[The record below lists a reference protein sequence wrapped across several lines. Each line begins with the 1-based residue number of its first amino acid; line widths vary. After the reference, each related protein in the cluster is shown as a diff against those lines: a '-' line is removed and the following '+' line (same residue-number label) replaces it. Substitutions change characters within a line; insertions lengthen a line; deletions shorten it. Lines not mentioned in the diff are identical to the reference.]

1 MSFIETPNRK
11 DAAFALSRELHPEGD
26 STMVIGDGSDI
37 SKITL
42 ASGEA
47 LKYTSADIDAK
58 LVELITEWDAQEYAR
73 NREREYPTI
82 AELTISLFDAGD
94 KAALVTKRAAVKTK
108 WPKDNSGP
116 VE

>member
-1 MSFIETPNRK
+1 MK
-11 DAAFALSRELHPEGD
+11 DKDIYDLYSNVAYID
-26 STMVIGDGSDI
+26 GDGDNKKAYDDDGNEVLYDVDDVATEVI
-37 SKITL
+37 RLQAAYDAL
-42 ASGEA
+42 AYS
-47 LKYTSADIDAK
+47 
-58 LVELITEWDAQEYAR
+58 R
-73 NREREYPTI
+73 NREAEYPTI

>member
-1 MSFIETPNRK
+1 MK
-11 DAAFALSRELHPEGD
+11 DKAIYDLYSNVAYID
-26 STMVIGDGSDI
+26 GDGDNKKAYDDDGNEVI
-37 SKITL
+37 YDVDDVATEVIRLQAAYDAL
-42 ASGEA
+42 AYS
-47 LKYTSADIDAK
+47 
-58 LVELITEWDAQEYAR
+58 R
-73 NREREYPTI
+73 NREAEYPTI